1 MLRLLGYVLV
11 STQVL
16 TAQAAVEPAKPK
28 PQVFVSQVKAKELF
42 DQFTYP
48 ARVVSKVNS
57 TILADSDG
65 VVSKIYAPLG
75 QKVSARARI
84 LQITHTDPVYQYA
97 PIVVVA
103 PAAGIVSGVEIT
115 EGAQV
120 VKGQKLATV
129 TDPRQTKIQ
138 VEVPALDLPSV
149 KPGLEGE
156 FLPTGADQPLKIK
169 VIGVSPYVDPATGT
183 APCDIVLAQSE
194 KYALSPGGL
203 GQVSFKANLRRGFM
217 IPDSAVLYKGAQTF
231 VRLVKDG
238 KAMQVPVT
246 LGRKQRGNV
255 EILKGLE
262 ENATL
267 VERSSRYI
275 GDGEEVN
282 AQSQAAGS

>member
-1 MLRLLGYVLV
+1 MVFLWVYLLF
-11 STQVL
+11 SASPTR
-16 TAQAAVEPAKPK
+16 AAVEAKPK

-42 DQFTYP
+42 DQFVYP

-65 VVSKIYAPLG
+65 VVSRIYAPLG

-97 PIVVVA
+97 PIQVTA
-103 PAAGIVSGVEIT
+103 PAAGIVSSVEIT

-149 KPGLEGE
+149 QPGLEGE
-156 FLPTGADQPLKIK
+156 FMPTGAERPLKVRVLGI
-169 VIGVSPYVDPATGT
+169 SPYVDPATGT
-183 APCDIVLAQSE
+183 AGCEIVLDKSE
-194 KYALSPGGL
+194 KTQLVPGVL
-203 GQVSFKANLRRGFM
+203 GQVNFKANLRKGFM
-217 IPDSAVLYKGAQTF
+217 IPDSAVLYKGAATF
-231 VRLVKDG
+231 IRLVQDG
-238 KAMQVPVT
+238 KAKQVPVT

-255 EILKGLE
+255 EILKGLNE
-262 ENATL
+262 DASL

-282 AQSQAAGS
+282 VQTSGS